1 MAKLY
6 LVPVPITENANATLA
21 SSTISIIHSLDIF
34 FVERARTARRFLVS
48 IKHPIAI
55 DDMQI
60 VELDKNNPESELVQ
74 FTALIEENKSIGFM
88 SESGVPCV
96 ADPGNI
102 YVRRAHKLRAKV
114 IPLVGPSSILLAL
127 MASGLNGQNFHFHG
141 YLPVKEDA
149 LKKKLQLISTELSR
163 TDKTHIFIE
172 TPYRN
177 KRLFATL
184 LQKIPN
190 HIYLCVAIDINS
202 ENERIISREITE
214 WKSEGLM
221 IEKENAVFLLGK

>member
-1 MAKLY
+1 MAEFY
-6 LVPVPITENANATLA
+6 LIPVPITEDGNSSLPN
-21 SSTISIIHSLDIF
+21 STIKKIHSISIF

-60 VELDKNNPESELVQ
+60 VELDKNDPSSELTLFSELLEQ
-74 FTALIEENKSIGFM
+74 EKIIGFM

-102 YVRRAHKLRAKV
+102 YVRKAHELSAKV

-127 MASGLNGQNFHFHG
+127 IASGLNGQNFHFHG

-149 LKKKLQLISTELSR
+149 LKRKLHSISTELGK
-163 TDKTHIFIE
+163 TDKTHICIE

-177 KRLFATL
+177 TRLFEAIIKRVPK
-184 LQKIPN
+184 QIF
-190 HIYLCVAIDINS
+190 LCVAIAINS
-202 ENERIISREITE
+202 DNERIITKRIAE
-214 WKSEGLM
+214 WQKDGLS
-221 IEKENAVFLLGK
+221 IAKENAVFLLGN

>member
-1 MAKLY
+1 MANFY
-6 LVPVPITENANATLA
+6 LIPVPISEGAIDTLPD
-21 SSTISIIHSLDIF
+21 STISTIHSIKVF

-60 VELDKNNPESELVQ
+60 IELDKNEPSSELQ
-74 FTALIEENKSIGFM
+74 NFAKLIRTESNIGFM

-102 YVRRAHKLRAKV
+102 YVRKAHELSVKV

-141 YLPVKEDA
+141 YLPVKEDE
-149 LKKKLQLISTELSR
+149 LKKKLQRISTELAKNN
-163 TDKTHIFIE
+163 KTHICIE

-177 KRLFATL
+177 KRLFENLLKYLPQKAFLSVATE
-184 LQKIPN
+184 
-190 HIYLCVAIDINS
+190 INS
-202 ENERIISREITE
+202 DNERIATKEITQ
-214 WKSEGLM
+214 WKAEGLSLG
-221 IEKENAVFLLGK
+221 KENTVFLIGN